1 MEQTNKYQRS
11 IDRLNDALGKEISTT
26 LQYLYFHTIF
36 EDAGYEYLATLMRR
50 ISIAEM
56 QHIEHI
62 AERILFLQGRV
73 DMNPSFR
80 TIQVDGVREALE
92 LTCSLEQSTIDAYNE
107 YSRLC
112 SGEDDTIT
120 HRMFQDMSAEEER
133 HLDTFRTELQNMI
146 DYGAQYLALQSVAH
160 SRNVAKSSKKEE

>member
-26 LQYLYFHTIF
+26 LQYIYFHTIF
-36 EDAGYEYLATLMRR
+36 EDAGYEHLASLMRR
-50 ISIAEM
+50 ISIQEM

-62 AERILFLQGRV
+62 AERILFLQGKV

-80 TIQVDGVREALE
+80 SVQINGVREALE
-92 LTCSLEQSTIDAYNE
+92 FSCSLEQSTIESYNE

-112 SGEDDTIT
+112 SGEDDAVT
-120 HRMFQDMSAEEER
+120 HRIFQDMSAEEEQ
-133 HLDTFRTELQNMI
+133 HLDIFRTELQNMI

-160 SRNVAKSSKKEE
+160 SRNVAKMSKKEE